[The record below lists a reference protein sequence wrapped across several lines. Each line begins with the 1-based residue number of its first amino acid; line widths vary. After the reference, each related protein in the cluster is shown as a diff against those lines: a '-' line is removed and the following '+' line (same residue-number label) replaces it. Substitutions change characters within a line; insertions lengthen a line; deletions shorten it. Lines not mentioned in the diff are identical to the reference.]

1 MERPLSR
8 LRREIPPGRQDLL
21 KYAFWLIQLA
31 MLSAKDQS
39 SRDGRRT
46 TPMGKQ
52 DSTATRVAPVFDQL
66 LAIDSSGE
74 SWLTSLMQLP
84 VHGAEF
90 DAVGSLGRIKDS
102 AWGDNERGLPP
113 PRSLLRWLAE
123 HAAPTSPSVLNS
135 SSHRTSDLRKR
146 LLDGDQEVLRTA
158 LSELDK
164 ERIPESAW
172 YIFEGPSKPDVY
184 IATPEAIVVIEGKR
198 TENYITTKTSWMGER
213 HQMLRHIDCAW
224 DVRGGRRVLGCLIVE
239 GEGGAGGLPVPN
251 KWIEAA
257 RLTVADQALELS
269 LPHRSADER
278 RGIANAFLG
287 VTTWQ
292 QVCRT
297 FALDWDSLP
306 DVI

>member
-1 MERPLSR
+1 
-8 LRREIPPGRQDLL
+8 
-21 KYAFWLIQLA
+21 
-31 MLSAKDQS
+31 
-39 SRDGRRT
+39 
-46 TPMGKQ
+46 
-52 DSTATRVAPVFDQL
+52 
-66 LAIDSSGE
+66 
-74 SWLTSLMQLP
+74 
-84 VHGAEF
+84 
-90 DAVGSLGRIKDS
+90 
-102 AWGDNERGLPP
+102 
-113 PRSLLRWLAE
+113 LRWLAE